1 MPQKKCENK
10 NVIFIL
16 MQLSEMPGTERAK
29 WMSKIIERTKPIFNW
44 PNLNLLQDKKLNL
57 NFPLLKLS
65 PRTVKRL
72 KNYIKKQFLRT
83 YG

>member
-1 MPQKKCENK
+1 
-10 NVIFIL
+10 
-16 MQLSEMPGTERAK
+16 MPGTERAK
-29 WMSKIIERTKPIFNW
+29 WMPKTIERTKPIFNW

-57 NFPLLKLS
+57 NFQLLKLS